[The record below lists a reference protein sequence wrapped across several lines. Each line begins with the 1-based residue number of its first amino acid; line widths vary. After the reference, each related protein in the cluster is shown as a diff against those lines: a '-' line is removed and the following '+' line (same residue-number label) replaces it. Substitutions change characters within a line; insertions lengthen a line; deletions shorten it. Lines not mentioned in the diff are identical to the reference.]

1 MKPVTNAKRRLLL
14 PGLLALVLCGC
25 ATVGGPAPT
34 IVPGQSSRE
43 DVRKALGEPD
53 EVGGD
58 ADTLVWV
65 YGDADLTPPMADWI
79 PVVGDLFSALDLLQD
94 MRGRSET
101 VIQFDAA
108 GRVKR
113 MRLRPLSP

>member
-1 MKPVTNAKRRLLL
+1 MRAGVHAQRCLL
-14 PGLLALVLCGC
+14 PGLLVLALCGC
-25 ATVGGPAPT
+25 ATATGPAHT
-34 IVPGQSSRE
+34 ITPGLSSRE

-58 ADTLVWV
+58 ANTLVWV
-65 YGDADLTPPMADWI
+65 YGEAALTPPVAGWI
-79 PVVGDLFSALDLLQD
+79 PVVGDLLSALDLLQD

-113 MRLRPLSP
+113 MRLRPLAP

>member
-1 MKPVTNAKRRLLL
+1 MRPGAHAQRRLL
-14 PGLLALVLCGC
+14 PGLLALALCGC
-25 ATVGGPAPT
+25 ATVTGPART
-34 IVPGQSSRE
+34 ITPGLSSRD

-65 YGDADLTPPMADWI
+65 YGEAALAPPVAGWI
-79 PVVGDLFSALDLLQD
+79 PVVGDLLSTLDLLQD
-94 MRGRSET
+94 MHGRSET

-113 MRLRPLSP
+113 MRLRPLAP